1 MAETLFIQV
10 QYLIDRLTPHDQVR
24 LMEYISSRIEKVI
37 SSISSTSTVKAIERD
52 EAWADFFRIGD
63 ELLENDLPKSDTLTS
78 TLLSMRR

>member
-10 QYLIDRLTPHDQVR
+10 QHLIDRLTPHDQVR